1 MLLATNKCENYHTI
15 LSTGTFVIL
24 IYMPTDAQIQ
34 NSLHDISQLATTPNA
49 FRSVLILILSLILAY
64 WLSRF
69 LSRGIVR
76 VAQIVAV
83 RSDNASDDLHV
94 MRLRQTETYLSIAV
108 AVVRA
113 LVVVIVGYYAWR
125 LLSPYSDNPSA
136 NSVAAIGAGT
146 VFVVVAGQTIGII
159 LRDLTAGSVMIT
171 EGWYKIGDF
180 IKIEPFMEVAGVVER
195 FTLRST
201 RLRALNGEI
210 IWVHNQN
217 ITGAHITPKGVRTQ
231 EVEIFLRDLVRG
243 KAAVEKIIT
252 AMPRGKMMLSKPLK
266 IVREEQ
272 WHNNEWHLTVRGQ
285 TPPGR
290 EWLIEDYFLQAIID
304 IDPVDTK
311 PARRILARPPLVHMA
326 DPTANRKF
334 QRSVRVRDE

>member
-1 MLLATNKCENYHTI
+1 MNQTNNLLQQISSEITE
-15 LSTGTFVIL
+15 LFV
-24 IYMPTDAQIQ
+24 Q
-34 NSLHDISQLATTPNA
+34 PNA
-49 FRSVLILILSLILAY
+49 FRSVLILIASMLVAY

-69 LSRGIVR
+69 LAQAIIR
-76 VAQIVAV
+76 VAQKVSDRSEKESNDQRVLRYQQIETFLSMTVAFV
-83 RSDNASDDLHV
+83 RV
-94 MRLRQTETYLSIAV
+94 T
-108 AVVRA
+108 VV
-113 LVVVIVGYYAWR
+113 LIVGYITWR
-125 LLSPYSDNPSA
+125 MISPLASGSQAA
-136 NSVAAIGAGT
+136 NSLAAIGAGT
-146 VFVVVAGQTIGII
+146 MFVVIAGRTLGIV
-159 LRDLTAGSVMIT
+159 LQDLTAGAAMIT
-171 EGWYKIGDF
+171 EGWFHVGDYV
-180 IKIEPFMEVAGVVER
+180 KLEPFMDVAGVVER

-201 RLRALNGEI
+201 RIRALNGEI

-231 EVEIFLRDLVRG
+231 EVEIFLRDPVRG

-334 QRSVRVRDE
+334 KRSVRVRDE

>member
-1 MLLATNKCENYHTI
+1 MNQTNNLFQQISSEITE
-15 LSTGTFVIL
+15 LFV
-24 IYMPTDAQIQ
+24 Q
-34 NSLHDISQLATTPNA
+34 PNA
-49 FRSVLILILSLILAY
+49 FRSVLILIASMLVAY

-69 LSRGIVR
+69 LAQAIIRVAQKVSDRSEKESNDQRVLRYQQIETFLSMTVAFVR
-76 VAQIVAV
+76 VA
-83 RSDNASDDLHV
+83 
-94 MRLRQTETYLSIAV
+94 
-108 AVVRA
+108 VV
-113 LVVVIVGYYAWR
+113 LIVGYITWR
-125 LLSPYSDNPSA
+125 MISPLASGSQAA
-136 NSVAAIGAGT
+136 NSLAAIGAGT
-146 VFVVVAGQTIGII
+146 MFVVIAGRTLGIV
-159 LRDLTAGSVMIT
+159 LQDLTAGAAMIT
-171 EGWYKIGDF
+171 EGWFHVGDYV
-180 IKIEPFMEVAGVVER
+180 KLEPFMDVAGVVER

-201 RLRALNGEI
+201 RIRALNGEI

-231 EVEIFLRDLVRG
+231 EVEIFLRDPVRG
-243 KAAVEKIIT
+243 KSAVEKIIT